1 MDFEIAVYVQASTE
15 AEDVPEKLKD
25 HDTAIAVVRCSDAP
39 ANHNRSR
46 IECPDR
52 AVPSGPSATTRP
64 GGHHDHPLNE
74 QANQA
79 TPPRHVGGSQA
90 SRMVWSAGIAASARP
105 LSSLASLF
113 LLASSASSTTDL
125 ACANCSRLSRP
136 DA

>member
-79 TPPRHVGGSQA
+79 TPPRHVGGFPGFPDGLVGRHRRKCPTA
-90 SRMVWSAGIAASARP
+90 LKSRQSVPAGLQRILDNGFGLRQ
-105 LSSLASLF
+105 
-113 LLASSASSTTDL
+113 LLTIE
-125 ACANCSRLSRP
+125 
-136 DA
+136 